1 MKRNTLK
8 IFICILLIALV
19 IIAIITYKFYNYRSI
34 AINSANDNKTYKSFY
49 NKQVLG
55 TDVVTLI
62 NKTMDNNKQNGVKK
76 NNDGTFIG
84 NELNSVNIEVKFKE
98 LDKPIKMEKIYSQDT
113 INFVQNFGAESFIC
127 TKIEYHKK
135 TGNVKY
141 MYFEQ
146 V

>member
-1 MKRNTLK
+1 MKEKSTLK
-8 IFICILLIALV
+8 DVANNYL
-19 IIAIITYKFYNYRSI
+19 THTFYNYRSI

-62 NKTMDNNKQNGVKK
+62 NKTMDNNKQNGVKQ